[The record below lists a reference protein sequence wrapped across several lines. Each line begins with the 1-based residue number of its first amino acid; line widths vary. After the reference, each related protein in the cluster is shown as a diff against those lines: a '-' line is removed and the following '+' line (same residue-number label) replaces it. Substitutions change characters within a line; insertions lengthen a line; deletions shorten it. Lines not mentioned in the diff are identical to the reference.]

1 MNVILEVLQT
11 ESADLVFFEV
21 FLESGYLFCCDFDF
35 DCFGFFL
42 FCHFMFSFVLCRF
55 VLRIPVLIHVTT
67 SYDGN
72 DCRGGFPVLRPVY
85 FESQNGKL
93 FQESQIGFLVLFLLL
108 WELAARFNWIDA
120 FIFSSPSRIW
130 KQLGAL
136 SQTGDLWKHIFVSTK
151 ETVLGFLIAT
161 VLGTLVA
168 VVLWWSKSLQDI
180 FEPYLVVLNSL
191 PKIAL
196 GPIIIIWVGAGEKA
210 IVTMAVL
217 ISVIITT
224 ISMLNGFIGTSPDKV
239 LLLKTM
245 NASKFQIFTKLVF
258 PSNIPTLLSTLK
270 INVGLSWVGTIM
282 GEYLNS
288 KAGLGYLIVYGGQV
302 FKLDL
307 VMACTVVLCVLAAIM
322 YLVVALMEKFLVK
335 WKNN

>member
-1 MNVILEVLQT
+1 MTHDISEAISMADKIIVLTNRPASVKRVHFTHLEHISTPLKRREDSTFSVQFEQIWQELNNYETNRQLSIEHKGFEKTRLRKVL
-11 ESADLVFFEV
+11 
-21 FLESGYLFCCDFDF
+21 
-35 DCFGFFL
+35 
-42 FCHFMFSFVLCRF
+42 VLAC
-55 VLRIPVLIHVTT
+55 
-67 SYDGN
+67 
-72 DCRGGFPVLRPVY
+72 
-85 FESQNGKL
+85 
-93 FQESQIGFLVLFLLL
+93 QIGFLVLFLLL

-322 YLVVALMEKFLVK
+322 YLVVALMENSL
-335 WKNN
+335 

>member
-1 MNVILEVLQT
+1 MKQNRQLSIEHKRFLKKTRLRKVL
-11 ESADLVFFEV
+11 
-21 FLESGYLFCCDFDF
+21 
-35 DCFGFFL
+35 
-42 FCHFMFSFVLCRF
+42 VLAC
-55 VLRIPVLIHVTT
+55 
-67 SYDGN
+67 
-72 DCRGGFPVLRPVY
+72 
-85 FESQNGKL
+85 
-93 FQESQIGFLVLFLLL
+93 QIGFLVLFLLL

-217 ISVIITT
+217 ISVNHHYNFHAERFYRNKPRQGASAQNHERLEIPDFHQTG
-224 ISMLNGFIGTSPDKV
+224 ISLQHSDAFV
-239 LLLKTM
+239 H
-245 NASKFQIFTKLVF
+245 A
-258 PSNIPTLLSTLK
+258 
-270 INVGLSWVGTIM
+270 
-282 GEYLNS
+282 
-288 KAGLGYLIVYGGQV
+288 
-302 FKLDL
+302 
-307 VMACTVVLCVLAAIM
+307 
-322 YLVVALMEKFLVK
+322 
-335 WKNN
+335 

>member
-1 MNVILEVLQT
+1 MKQNRQLSIEHKRFLKKTRLRKVL
-11 ESADLVFFEV
+11 
-21 FLESGYLFCCDFDF
+21 
-35 DCFGFFL
+35 
-42 FCHFMFSFVLCRF
+42 VLAC
-55 VLRIPVLIHVTT
+55 
-67 SYDGN
+67 
-72 DCRGGFPVLRPVY
+72 
-85 FESQNGKL
+85 
-93 FQESQIGFLVLFLLL
+93 QIGFLVLFLLL

-210 IVTMAVL
+210 IVTMSVL